1 MLAMADP
8 AKKRATY
15 EDLVAAPEHQVAE
28 ILNGELVLHPRPSP
42 RHAVA
47 SSVLGAELVGPFHI
61 GRHGPGGWVI
71 LDEPELHLNDDVLVP
86 DVAGWRRE
94 RMPEIPEA
102 VGIVVRPDWVCE
114 VLSPS
119 TEARDRADKVPIYA
133 REGIGHVWLVD
144 PIACTLEAFRL
155 DGQTYRLMGT
165 SRDEARVRIEPF
177 EAVELELAT
186 LWRR

>member
-15 EDLVAAPEHQVAE
+15 EDLVAAPEHLVAE
-28 ILNGELVLHPRPSP
+28 ILNGELVLHPRPAP
-42 RHAVA
+42 PHALA
-47 SSVLGAELVGPFHI
+47 SSILGTELIGPFHI
-61 GRHGPGGWVI
+61 GRNGPGGWVI
-71 LDEPELHLNDDVLVP
+71 LFEPELHLNEDVLVP
-86 DVAGWRRE
+86 DLAGWRRE
-94 RMPEIPEA
+94 RMPQIQDA
-102 VGIVVRPDWVCE
+102 VGIKLPPDWVCE

-119 TEARDRADKVPIYA
+119 TRARDRADKLPIYA
-133 REGIGHVWLVD
+133 REGIGHVWFVD

-165 SRDEARVRIEPF
+165 WRDEARVRIEPF
-177 EAVELELAT
+177 EAIELELST